1 MITTIPTL
9 GTLLVM
15 SGPSGVGKS
24 TVFNRVRE
32 LYSGLRFSV
41 SCTTRAPRTGEIDG
55 IHYYFLSREE
65 YDRRVAAG
73 EFLEHAEVHGNG
85 YGTLRSE
92 VEKYVLA
99 GVDVMLDIDV
109 QGQRLIRQAVSGS
122 RLEAAALYVFLG
134 PPSFAELERRLRT
147 RGTDAD
153 EVIAKRLRNAGGE
166 MAAWQEYDY
175 LVISD
180 EVESSASRLTA
191 ILNAARCRTRVVTE
205 PQQVFKSEGTR
216 H

>member
-32 LYSGLRFSV
+32 LHPGLRFSV
-41 SCTTRAPRTGEIDG
+41 SCTTRAPRTGEVEG
-55 IHYYFLSREE
+55 THYYFLSREE

-99 GVDVMLDIDV
+99 GEDVMLDIDV
-109 QGQRLIRQAVSGS
+109 QGQRLIRQAVRGT
-122 RLEAAALYVFLG
+122 RLEPAAVYVFLG
-134 PPSFAELERRLRT
+134 PPSFAELERRLRN

-180 EVESSASRLTA
+180 QVEPSARQMEA
-191 ILNAARCRTRVVTE
+191 ILTAARCRTKVVCD
-205 PQQVFKSEGTR
+205 PQQMFKN
-216 H
+216 

>member
-1 MITTIPTL
+1 MNTTIPAL

-24 TVFNRVRE
+24 TVCARFRE
-32 LYSGLRFSV
+32 ICPGLRFSV
-41 SCTTRAPRTGEIDG
+41 SCTTRVPRTGEVDG
-55 IHYYFLSREE
+55 THYYFLCREE
-65 YDRRVAAG
+65 YDRRVTAG

-92 VEKYVLA
+92 VEKHVLA
-99 GVDVMLDIDV
+99 GADVLLDIDV
-109 QGQRLIRQAVSGS
+109 QGQRLIRQAIRGN
-122 RLEAAALYVFLG
+122 RLAPAALFVFLG
-134 PPSFAELERRLRT
+134 PPSFAELERRLRH
-147 RGTDAD
+147 RGTDTD

-180 EVESSASRLTA
+180 EVETTSRRLEA
-191 ILNAARCRTRVVTE
+191 ILNAARCRTQVVID
-205 PQQVFKSEGTR
+205 PQQVFGK
-216 H
+216 

>member
-191 ILNAARCRTRVVTE
+191 ILNAARCRTRVVAE